1 MKKYNELRKKMKIIK
16 DKVLTYFLCAL
27 FVIPYLVSCAV
38 VWFSFGYV
46 AYLHILS
53 LGLQFYGKSWVMKV
67 CALDVGFVVG
77 AIAVAITTNL
87 DIIFIVGKRSKNN
100 EK

>member
-1 MKKYNELRKKMKIIK
+1 MK
-16 DKVLTYFLCAL
+16 DKVLTYAICVLCVISYLALCAE
-27 FVIPYLVSCAV
+27 

-46 AYLHILS
+46 TYIHMLN

-67 CALDVGFVVG
+67 CALDAGFVVG
-77 AIAVAITTNL
+77 AIMTALTNL
-87 DIIFIVGKRSKNN
+87 GIVVIVGKRSKNN